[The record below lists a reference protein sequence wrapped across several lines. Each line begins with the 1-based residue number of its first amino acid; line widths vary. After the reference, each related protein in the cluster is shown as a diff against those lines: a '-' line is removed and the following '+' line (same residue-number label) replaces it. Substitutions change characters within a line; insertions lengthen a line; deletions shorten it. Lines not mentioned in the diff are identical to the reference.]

1 MELKDIISGLKIGN
15 MRALAKAIT
24 LVENNPELGMNLLK
38 QLDFS
43 AKAPILGVTGAPGSG
58 KSTLVNALATEY
70 VNKGKKV
77 AILAVDPSS
86 PFNMG
91 SILGD
96 RLRMSRLFLN
106 DSVFIRS
113 ISSRGS
119 LGGISSTMVE
129 ISDLVAAYWWD
140 LVIVE
145 TVGVGQSEVEVASL
159 ADTTIVVAVP
169 EGGDDIQAMKSG
181 LMEIA
186 DIFVVNKA
194 DRPGATSMTSFL
206 QDMAHSRFTDRKI
219 EVIET
224 IANEF
229 KGIEELVNCIDSK
242 VRGKKKSQK
251 MELAAKRA
259 FEIISKHG
267 MRYTSSLTL
276 KTELMK
282 VENKT
287 DFNLYVWLEKYLND

>member
-77 AILAVDPSS
+77 AILAVDTSS

-229 KGIEELVNCIDSK
+229 KGIEELVNCIDSQ

-259 FEIISKHG
+259 FEIISKHR
-267 MRYTSSLTL
+267 MRDTSSLTL

>member
-259 FEIISKHG
+259 FEII
-267 MRYTSSLTL
+267 
-276 KTELMK
+276 
-282 VENKT
+282 
-287 DFNLYVWLEKYLND
+287 